1 MVVPPGD
8 EENMH
13 HRTFNI
19 LPIVKKEFRQLRRD
33 KRALGVLIFIPAFLL
48 ILVGYALN
56 FDVKNLS
63 LAVLDYD
70 NSTASRSLVSSLTQS
85 EYLRLKGY
93 LTNEQEI
100 DQALGDESAHV
111 VIVIPTGF
119 SDMLLSGN
127 EAAIQVLIDGANAN
141 TASIASA
148 YVNLGVREHANRVL
162 LRWFEQRGRSL
173 ALPIKLQPK
182 LWYNPDLRT
191 ERFLLPGLFGLILM
205 IVTVV
210 STSLSIVREKE
221 TGTLEQL
228 KTSPLRAAELIVGK
242 VFPYLLISVV
252 AATIILIT
260 SALLFDVVV
269 EGSILL
275 LYAAIALFLT
285 AGLAQGLLIS
295 TIART
300 QQVAFLVSVLSSLL
314 PAFLLSGF
322 IFPIDSM
329 PLFLRIIS
337 NIQAT
342 KFFLVI
348 IRSIMIK
355 GVGFP
360 ATWEQF
366 VYLALFVAVLMA
378 ISIRRL
384 KKELAR

>member
-1 MVVPPGD
+1 M
-8 EENMH
+8 NH
-13 HRTFNI
+13 KSFNI

-70 NSTASRSLVSSLTQS
+70 NSATSRNFVTGLTHS
-85 EYLRLKGY
+85 EYLRFSEY
-93 LTNEQEI
+93 LSTEEEI
-100 DQALGDESAHV
+100 DRVLGDESAHV
-111 VIVIPTGF
+111 VVVIPKGF
-119 SDMLLSGN
+119 SDLLLAGR
-127 EAAIQVLIDGANAN
+127 EAPVQVLIDGANSN

-148 YVNLGVREHANRVL
+148 YINLGVRDYSNRIM

-173 ALPIKLQPK
+173 ALPINLQPK
-182 LWYNPDLRT
+182 LWYNPDLRS

-221 TGTLEQL
+221 SGTLEQL
-228 KTSPLRAAELIVGK
+228 KTSPLRASELIVGK

-260 SALLFDVVV
+260 SALLFGVVV
-269 EGSILL
+269 EGSLLL

-285 AGLAQGLLIS
+285 AGLAQGLFVS
-295 TIART
+295 TIAQT

-329 PLFLRIIS
+329 PLFLQVVS
-337 NIQAT
+337 NVQAV

-355 GVGFP
+355 GVGFF
-360 ATWEQF
+360 AIWEQF
-366 VYLALFVAVLMA
+366 LYLGIFITILMG

-384 KKELAR
+384 GKELAQ